1 VLAGVISDT
10 HGYLD
15 ERVLPHFDGVDL
27 ILHAGDVGGF
37 DVLTE
42 LGNVAPVFAV
52 EGNNDAGLDLGIEER
67 LMLNL
72 DGHQVQIVHQLPHA
86 EAGCEVVVHG
96 HSHKLLNEWRGETLY
111 LNPGAAGRRGF
122 HAVQS
127 IALLRLEE
135 GKKPEAELIVLG
147 PRLPS
152 AARPRRS
159 SR

>member
-1 VLAGVISDT
+1 MIAGVISDT

-15 ERVLPHFDGVDL
+15 ERVLPHFEGVDL
-27 ILHAGDVGGF
+27 ILHAGDVGAF
-37 DVLTE
+37 EVLTR
-42 LGNVAPVFAV
+42 LGEIAPVFAV
-52 EGNNDAGLDLGIEER
+52 EGNNDAGLDLGIDER
-67 LMLNL
+67 LVINL
-72 DGHQVQIVHQLPHA
+72 QGHRVQLVHQLPHA
-86 EAGCEVVVHG
+86 EPGCDVLVHG
-96 HSHKLLNEWRGETLY
+96 HSHKLLNEWRGETLF

-127 IALLRLEE
+127 IALLRLEA
-135 GKKPEAELIVLG
+135 GIPPKAELIVLG

>member
-1 VLAGVISDT
+1 MLAGIISDT

-15 ERVLPHFDGVDL
+15 ERVLPHFQDVDL
-27 ILHAGDVGGF
+27 ILHAGDVGSF
-37 DVLTE
+37 DVLE
-42 LGNVAPVFAV
+42 QLGTIAPVFAV
-52 EGNNDAGLDLGIEER
+52 EGNNDVGLDLGIEAR
-67 LMLNL
+67 LVLNL
-72 DGHQVQIVHQLPHA
+72 EGHRLQLVHQLPDA
-86 EAGCEVVVHG
+86 EPGSDVIVHG

-127 IALLRLEE
+127 IALLRLEA
-135 GKKPEAELIVLG
+135 GQRPEAELIVLG
-147 PRLPS
+147 ARLPS